1 MPEELLAI
9 GGFFFT
15 VIVLALG
22 IPLVRVWARHK
33 DRQTALA
40 PVDPAQA
47 ERLARIEHAVEA
59 IAIEVERISE
69 GQRYVTKLL
78 AERAGEARALP
89 SDVRPGA

>member
-22 IPLVRVWARHK
+22 IPLVRVWTRRK
-33 DRQTALA
+33 DRESALA
-40 PVDPAQA
+40 PVDPVQA

-69 GQRYVTKLL
+69 GQRFVTKLL
-78 AERAGEARALP
+78 AERAPEARALP
-89 SDVRPGA
+89 SDRRPGA